1 MCRLGVVMKRLILL
15 FFLLCSFGTYSQELA
30 LSNNYGGGNTSSKT
44 VQPSN
49 GSDSE
54 NSFIKHLDGLS
65 NKRLHKYLNKKG
77 VSQKLIEKG
86 NEYFDKMWYAEA
98 ARVFDI
104 VLEKTKTEHTLPLL
118 SKAGDSHY
126 YSGNLEK
133 SYKWYNEIYQ
143 LYQEEMQEDT
153 FFKYTQTLKGTGK
166 YRRAAALTKILR
178 QKRDEPLKEL
188 KRLGVNTWKGATT
201 VKIKNLGINSKY
213 SDFSPMFHNGSEIVY
228 ASAKDSSILTTRRYR
243 WTNQPFLDLYV
254 AKTKNEEGD
263 LFGSKK
269 FSNKINTKFHEAS
282 LAFSPDQKTI
292 YFTRNNYGKRLKR
305 GKNGINHL
313 KIYRSQWVDGEW
325 TKAVELPFNSENYST
340 GHPTISA
347 DGKKMYFVSDRPG
360 GFGGTDIYV
369 VDIYENGTYSDPK
382 NLGRTINTEAKEMF
396 PYVTENALYFSSD
409 RAMGFG
415 GLDVYKSDGANEMFS
430 VGINLGKPINS
441 NRDDFS
447 YIIDSTGEKG
457 YFASNRKGG
466 KGDDDI
472 YSFKYTLNRNAIN
485 GLVEHMSTRK
495 AIAMANI
502 SLIGNDGKL
511 LNEIRTDT
519 TGRYTFTYL
528 NPNTAYMVV
537 AKKEGFASDTLSI
550 ETKENEGIEISQY
563 LKELTQFD
571 EDTPVEEIFELN
583 NVYFDFDS
591 YEITSRSAQ
600 ELDKLIAVLKRNEDL
615 SLKIESHTDA
625 IGSKVYNK
633 YLSERRAKST
643 RDYIISEGI
652 DPSRILT
659 AVGYGEERLL
669 NNCSDGKP
677 CAPDQHRLNRRSEFI
692 ILDKKQ

>member
-1 MCRLGVVMKRLILL
+1 MKQLILL
-15 FFLLCSFGTYSQELA
+15 FFLLCSLGTYTQELA
-30 LSNNYGGGNTSSKT
+30 LSNNYGGNTSST
-44 VQPSN
+44 NLVEVNNDNNTPN
-49 GSDSE
+49 G
-54 NSFIKHLDGLS
+54 FLKHLDGLS
-65 NKRLHKYLNKKG
+65 NKKLHKYLSKKG
-77 VSQKLIEKG
+77 VSEKLIKKG

-104 VLEKTKTEHTLPLL
+104 VLEKTETEHALPLL
-118 SKAGDSHY
+118 SRAGDSHY

-133 SYKWYNEIYQ
+133 SYKWYNELYQ
-143 LYQEEMQEDT
+143 LYRDEMQEDT

-166 YRRAAALTKILR
+166 YRRAAVLTKILR
-178 QKRDEPLKEL
+178 QKRAEPLNEL
-188 KRLGVNTWKGATT
+188 KKLDVSTWKGATA

-213 SDFSPMFHNGSEIVY
+213 SDFSPMFHNGSDIVY

-254 AKTKNEEGD
+254 AKRKNDEGD

-313 KIYRSQWVDGEW
+313 KIYRSRYVNDEW
-325 TKAVELPFNSENYST
+325 TEAEELPFNSENYST
-340 GHPTISA
+340 GHPAVSQ

-369 VDIYENGTYSDPK
+369 VDIYANGAFSEPK
-382 NLGRTINTEAKEMF
+382 NLGRTINTDAKEMF
-396 PYVTENALYFSSD
+396 PYVTENALYFSSN
-409 RAMGFG
+409 RPMGFG
-415 GLDVYKSDGANEMFS
+415 GLDVYKSEGSNDLFS

-447 YIIDSTGEKG
+447 YIIDSTGVKG

-472 YSFKYTLNRNAIN
+472 YSFTYTLNLNAIN
-485 GLVEHMSTRK
+485 GSVESMSTGEVIKR
-495 AIAMANI
+495 ANI
-502 SLIGNDGKL
+502 SLYQDGALVK
-511 LNEIRTDT
+511 EASSDDT
-519 TGRYTFTYL
+519 GKYTFKYL
-528 NPNTAYMVV
+528 DPTTEYSVV
-537 AKKEGFASDTLSI
+537 AKKKGFVKDSLSVK
-550 ETKENEGIEISQY
+550 TKENKNITVFQT
-563 LKELTQFD
+563 LKEQKEI
-571 EDTPVEEIFELN
+571 EDSGPIRDAFEPS

-591 YEITSRSAQ
+591 YKITPPSAQ
-600 ELDKLIAVLKRNEDL
+600 ELDKLITVLKENQDL

-625 IGSKVYNK
+625 VGSKTYNK
-633 YLSERRAKST
+633 YLSEKRAEST
-643 RDYIISEGI
+643 RAYIVSQGI
-652 DPSRILT
+652 DPSRVLS

-669 NNCSDGKP
+669 NDCWDGKP
-677 CAPDQHRLNRRSEFI
+677 CAPKQHRLNRRSEFI
-692 ILDKKQ
+692 LVSE